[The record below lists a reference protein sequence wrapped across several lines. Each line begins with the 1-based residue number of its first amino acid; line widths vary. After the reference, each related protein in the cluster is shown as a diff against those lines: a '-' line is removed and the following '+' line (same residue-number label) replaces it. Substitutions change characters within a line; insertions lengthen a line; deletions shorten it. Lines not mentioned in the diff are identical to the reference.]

1 MINLFFKTILYLFAI
16 LILNETQN
24 KNTPNIIF
32 YLSDDKDQIDHN
44 VYGNNLVPSNP
55 INRLAYE
62 GMTFENAYTT
72 QAICAPSRSQ
82 IYTGLYPIK
91 NGCYANHLPVKKN
104 TADVNDY
111 LQSLGYEVVL
121 AGKSHV
127 NPSSVFNWTK
137 YFKNEGKLLP
147 MSKIKNYIKN
157 VKKPFCLFIASDYP
171 HGPFPI
177 KTEFEEN
184 DIYDNPYSK
193 KYRLNNEKG
202 YYQNILDDNNQLT
215 EILDFIDINGMDK
228 NTLFIYASDGGLR
241 GKWSV
246 DEVGLKIPLI
256 IRWPKI
262 IKPGSKNSDLIN
274 LVDILPTIIEAT
286 GNKIPKNLDGFSF
299 LSSLKGISNKR
310 KYTYGISTRQN
321 VRNAKVFP
329 SRSIRDDQF
338 KYVVNFNSY
347 EIYEQNLGIDS
358 IKNEFIKIGAE
369 SFKNK
374 PFEELYDL
382 DNDPY
387 EMNNLINDKSLTNVV
402 EKLKIELN
410 IWMIAQNDFLIN
422 NKMPLIKPTL
432 HPLDKETEWTNVPDG
447 LKNKIKL
454 STYMDSHY

>member
-1 MINLFFKTILYLFAI
+1 VINLFLKTFL
-16 LILNETQN
+16 LIFSFFTLNETYD
-24 KNTPNIIF
+24 KNPPNIIF
-32 YLSDDKDQIDHN
+32 YLSDDKDQIDHDI
-44 VYGNNLVPSNP
+44 YGNNLVPSNP
-55 INRLAYE
+55 INRLAVE

-72 QAICAPSRSQ
+72 QSICAPSRSQ

-104 TADVNDY
+104 TVDVNDY
-111 LQSLGYEVVL
+111 LQSIGYEVVL

-127 NPSSVFNWTK
+127 NPNSVFNWTK

-157 VKKPFCLFIASDYP
+157 AKKPYCLFIASDYP

-177 KTEFEEN
+177 RTEFKES

-202 YYQNILDDNNQLT
+202 YYQNIVNDNNQLN
-215 EILDFIDINGMDK
+215 EILDFIEINDK
-228 NTLFIYASDGGLR
+228 DENTLFIYASDGGLR

-274 LVDILPTIIEAT
+274 LVDILPTIIEST
-286 GNKIPKNLDGFSF
+286 GSKIPKSLDGYSF
-299 LSSLKGISNKR
+299 LSSLKGATNKR

-321 VRNAKVFP
+321 VRNAKIFP
-329 SRSIRDDQF
+329 SRSIRDS
-338 KYVVNFNSY
+338 KYKYIINYNSY
-347 EIYEQNLGIDS
+347 DIYKKNLGLDS
-358 IKNEFIKIGAE
+358 IKNAFIKIGAE
-369 SFKNK
+369 SFKTK
-374 PFEELYDL
+374 PHEELYDL
-382 DNDPY
+382 INDPY
-387 EMNNLINDKSLTNVV
+387 EMTNLINEKRLGNVLV
-402 EKLKIELN
+402 KLKKELKS
-410 IWMIAQNDFLIN
+410 WMLIQNDFLVN

-432 HPLDKETEWTNVPDG
+432 HPLDKETEWTKVPDN
-447 LKNKIKL
+447 LENKIK
-454 STYMDSHY
+454 SSAYMYSHY

>member
-1 MINLFFKTILYLFAI
+1 
-16 LILNETQN
+16 
-24 KNTPNIIF
+24 
-32 YLSDDKDQIDHN
+32 
-44 VYGNNLVPSNP
+44 
-55 INRLAYE
+55 
-62 GMTFENAYTT
+62 
-72 QAICAPSRSQ
+72 
-82 IYTGLYPIK
+82 
-91 NGCYANHLPVKKN
+91 
-104 TADVNDY
+104 
-111 LQSLGYEVVL
+111 
-121 AGKSHV
+121 
-127 NPSSVFNWTK
+127 
-137 YFKNEGKLLP
+137 
-147 MSKIKNYIKN
+147 
-157 VKKPFCLFIASDYP
+157 
-171 HGPFPI
+171 
-177 KTEFEEN
+177 EFEEN
-184 DIYDNPYSK
+184 YIYDNPYSK

-202 YYQNILDDNNQLT
+202 YYQNILSDNNQLT

-387 EMNNLINDKSLTNVV
+387 EMSNLINDKSLTNVV

>member
-91 NGCYANHLPVKKN
+91 NGCYANHLPVKKSI
-104 TADVNDY
+104 ADVNDY

-177 KTEFEEN
+177 NTEFEEN

-202 YYQNILDDNNQLT
+202 YYQNILSDNNQLT

-387 EMNNLINDKSLTNVV
+387 EMSNLINDKSLTNVV

>member
-1 MINLFFKTILYLFAI
+1 MVNLILKTFLYLFSI
-16 LILNETQN
+16 LIINVTQN

-55 INRLAYE
+55 INRLSIE

-72 QAICAPSRSQ
+72 QSICAPSRSQ
-82 IYTGLYPIK
+82 IFTGLYPIK
-91 NGCYANHLPVKKN
+91 NGCYANHLPVKKSI
-104 TADVNDY
+104 ADVNDY
-111 LQSLGYEVVL
+111 LQSFGYEVVL

-127 NPSSVFNWTK
+127 YPNSVFNWTK
-137 YFKNEGKLLP
+137 YFENEGKLLP

-157 VKKPFCLFIASDYP
+157 AKKPFCLFIASDYP
-171 HGPFPI
+171 HGPFPL

-193 KYRLNNEKG
+193 KYSLNNEKG
-202 YYQNILDDNNQLT
+202 YYQNILSDNNQLT
-215 EILDFIDINGMDK
+215 EILDFIDINDMDE

-262 IKPGSKNSDLIN
+262 IEPGSENSDLVN

-299 LSSLKGISNKR
+299 LSSFKGVSNKR

-338 KYVVNFNSY
+338 KYIVNFNSH

-374 PFEELYDL
+374 PYEELYDL

-387 EMNNLINDKSLTNVV
+387 EMTNLINDKSLTNVM
-402 EKLKIELN
+402 EKLKKELKS
-410 IWMIAQNDFLIN
+410 WMLEQNDFLIN

-432 HPLDKETEWTNVPDG
+432 HPLDKETEWTKVPDG
-447 LKNKIKL
+447 LENKIKL

>member
-1 MINLFFKTILYLFAI
+1 MINLFSKTILYLFAI

-55 INRLAYE
+55 INRLAVE

-91 NGCYANHLPVKKN
+91 NGCYANHLPVKKSI
-104 TADVNDY
+104 ADVNDY

-202 YYQNILDDNNQLT
+202 YYQNILSDNNQLT

-387 EMNNLINDKSLTNVV
+387 EMSNLINDKSLTNVV
-402 EKLKIELN
+402 EKLKKELN

>member
-62 GMTFENAYTT
+62 GMTFQNAYTT

-91 NGCYANHLPVKKN
+91 NGCYANHLPVKKSI
-104 TADVNDY
+104 ADVNDY

-202 YYQNILDDNNQLT
+202 YYQNILSDNNQLT

-387 EMNNLINDKSLTNVV
+387 EMSNLINDKSLTNVV

>member
-62 GMTFENAYTT
+62 GMTFQNAYTT

-91 NGCYANHLPVKKN
+91 NGCYANHLPVKKSI
-104 TADVNDY
+104 ADVNDY

-202 YYQNILDDNNQLT
+202 YYQNILSDNNQLT

-387 EMNNLINDKSLTNVV
+387 EMSNLINDKSLTNVV
-402 EKLKIELN
+402 EKLKKELN

>member
-16 LILNETQN
+16 LIFNETQN

-62 GMTFENAYTT
+62 GMTFQNAYTT

-91 NGCYANHLPVKKN
+91 NGCYANHLPVKKSI
-104 TADVNDY
+104 ADVNDY

-202 YYQNILDDNNQLT
+202 YYQNILSDNNQLT

-387 EMNNLINDKSLTNVV
+387 EMSNLINDKSLTNVV
-402 EKLKIELN
+402 EKLKKELN

>member
-1 MINLFFKTILYLFAI
+1 MINLFFKIFLHLFTI
-16 LILNETQN
+16 LILSEAQN

-55 INRLAYE
+55 INRLAVE

-91 NGCYANHLPVKKN
+91 NGCYANHLPVKKSI
-104 TADVNDY
+104 TDVNDY
-111 LQSLGYEVVL
+111 LQSFGYEVVL

-202 YYQNILDDNNQLT
+202 YYQNILSDNNQLT
-215 EILDFIDINGMDK
+215 EILDFIDINGKDE

-256 IRWPKI
+256 IRWPKN

-299 LSSLKGISNKR
+299 LNSFKGISNKR

-329 SRSIRDDQF
+329 SRSIRDNKF

-382 DNDPY
+382 ENDPY
-387 EMNNLINDKSLTNVV
+387 EMSNLINDKSLTNIV

-422 NKMPLIKPTL
+422 NNMPLIKPTL

-447 LKNKIKL
+447 LRNKIKL
-454 STYMDSHY
+454 SSYMDSHY

>member
-91 NGCYANHLPVKKN
+91 NGCYANHLPVKKSI
-104 TADVNDY
+104 ADVNDY

-202 YYQNILDDNNQLT
+202 YYQNILSDNNQLT

-387 EMNNLINDKSLTNVV
+387 EMSNLINDKSLTNVV